1 MGIKFKGIVITNRTT
16 TLFSTFSMILS
27 KFDSNKIKI
36 DEKPYKNI
44 LIYDI
49 GYMTNQRLEI
59 LKNQQCKNPL
69 YLIIGK
75 VNGYSKQINR
85 NKYLTLV
92 STNKSK
98 EMVKKYKDLWS
109 KIKDFIRE
117 ITKNSED
124 YDEKYVKI
132 KFNLDDDCPLNKTL
146 KIVA

>member
-1 MGIKFKGIVITNRTT
+1 M
-16 TLFSTFSMILS
+16 
-27 KFDSNKIKI
+27 
-36 DEKPYKNI
+36 
-44 LIYDI
+44 
-49 GYMTNQRLEI
+49 
-59 LKNQQCKNPL
+59 
-69 YLIIGK
+69 
-75 VNGYSKQINR
+75 
-85 NKYLTLV
+85 TLV

-146 KIVA
+146 KIVAW

>member
-1 MGIKFKGIVITNRTT
+1 MKGY
-16 TLFSTFSMILS
+16 
-27 KFDSNKIKI
+27 
-36 DEKPYKNI
+36 P
-44 LIYDI
+44 
-49 GYMTNQRLEI
+49 
-59 LKNQQCKNPL
+59 
-69 YLIIGK
+69 
-75 VNGYSKQINR
+75 KQING

-117 ITKNSED
+117 ITKNSDD

-146 KIVA
+146 KIVAW

>member
-1 MGIKFKGIVITNRTT
+1 
-16 TLFSTFSMILS
+16 
-27 KFDSNKIKI
+27 
-36 DEKPYKNI
+36 
-44 LIYDI
+44 
-49 GYMTNQRLEI
+49 MTNQRLEI

-75 VNGYSKQINR
+75 VNGYFKQINR

-117 ITKNSED
+117 ITKNSDD

>member
-1 MGIKFKGIVITNRTT
+1 
-16 TLFSTFSMILS
+16 
-27 KFDSNKIKI
+27 
-36 DEKPYKNI
+36 
-44 LIYDI
+44 
-49 GYMTNQRLEI
+49 MTNQRLEI
-59 LKNQQCKNPL
+59 RKNQQRKNPL

-75 VNGYSKQINR
+75 VNGYSKQING

-98 EMVKKYKDLWS
+98 KMVKKCKDLWS

-117 ITKNSED
+117 ITKNSDD

>member
-117 ITKNSED
+117 ITKNSD
-124 YDEKYVKI
+124 HYDEKYVKI

>member
-16 TLFSTFSMILS
+16 TLYSTFSMILS

-117 ITKNSED
+117 ITKNSDD

>member
-117 ITKNSED
+117 ITKNSDD

>member
-1 MGIKFKGIVITNRTT
+1 MGIKFKGIVLTNRTT

-117 ITKNSED
+117 ITKNSDD